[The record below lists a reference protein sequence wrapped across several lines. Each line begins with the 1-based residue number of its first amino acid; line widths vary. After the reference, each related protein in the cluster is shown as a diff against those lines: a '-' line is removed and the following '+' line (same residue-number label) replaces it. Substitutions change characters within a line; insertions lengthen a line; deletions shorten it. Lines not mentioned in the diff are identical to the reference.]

1 VIALGDRP
9 NALPHLLDHARSL
22 VAEHRRRVAGRI
34 GTGRRVEIRVA
45 DAARD
50 EPDQDL
56 AGLRVRQVHLLD
68 HQRLA
73 ELLQHRRAHLHPGF
87 LHVVRDPAAAK
98 AMAASRP

>member
-1 VIALGDRP
+1 LTSSSV
-9 NALPHLLDHARSL
+9 SL
-22 VAEHRRRVAGRI
+22 WETNGS
-34 GTGRRVEIRVA
+34 TS
-45 DAARD
+45 
-50 EPDQDL
+50 DQHL

-87 LHVVRDPAAAK
+87 LHVVRDLAAAK